1 MLSDVGILPED
12 LLPAQR
18 QAVTFTGGSLVVL
31 GAAGTGKTRVIAERF
46 RWLVDQGYRPERIAL
61 IAPSQG
67 RADALREWLER
78 GLSEGYDEL
87 AVGTPAELATLILE
101 AATGSVDSLN
111 PTLQASERFA
121 LLMERIDELPLERHD
136 FGGSARALLT
146 GFVRRI

>member
-1 MLSDVGILPED
+1 GGLGQDLGQPLDGAPADAQPIGIKGGARGGHAGIAAVLTALMLSDVGILPED

-31 GAAGTGKTRVIAERF
+31 GAAGTGKTRVVAERF

-61 IAPSQG
+61 MAPSQG

-87 AVGTPAELATLILE
+87 AVGTPAEPAT
-101 AATGSVDSLN
+101 
-111 PTLQASERFA
+111 
-121 LLMERIDELPLERHD
+121 
-136 FGGSARALLT
+136 
-146 GFVRRI
+146 